1 MQYKKVTK
9 PPSDTLTHK
18 FEVGKRV
25 TVIEPGHTYPSFSTM
40 FEKHNFKNTAENPA
54 FPRGTNAY
62 ITAVDVHPNPITGLS
77 GGDVIIYALVVNIDG
92 KVKECIIGET
102 GLVTEIT
109 HITHTSDVKFVR
121 VYPDLSLCHWDAKSN
136 VLAING
142 ETLITSSANVHDLRL
157 HEGCKG
163 DVIIRIHNEATGG
176 YGDFR
181 HIGSARYYAQFMGL
195 GIDTHMRFYWDQ
207 KMFTHDMRKIVI

>member
-9 PPSDTLTHK
+9 TPSDTLTHK

-77 GGDVIIYALVVNIDG
+77 GGDVVVYALATNIDG
-92 KVKECIIGET
+92 EVKECIIGET

-109 HITHTSDVKFVR
+109 HITHTSNVKFVR
-121 VYPDLSLCHWDAKSN
+121 LYPDLSLCHWDAKIDML
-136 VLAING
+136 VVNG
-142 ETLITSSANVHDLRL
+142 ETLMSSLSAQNVQLR
-157 HEGCKG
+157 EGCTG
-163 DVIIRIHNEATGG
+163 DVIIRIHNDATGG

-181 HIGSARYYAQFMGL
+181 HVGSSRYYARFIGL

-207 KMFTHDMRKIVI
+207 KMFAHDLRKIVI

>member
-1 MQYKKVTK
+1 M
-9 PPSDTLTHK
+9 THK

-54 FPRGTNAY
+54 FERGTNAY

-77 GGDVIIYALVVNIDG
+77 GGDVVVYALATNIDG
-92 KVKECIIGET
+92 EVKECIIGET

-109 HITHTSDVKFVR
+109 HITHTSDVKFIR
-121 VYPDLSLCHWDAKSN
+121 LYPNLSLCHWDAKIDML
-136 VLAING
+136 VING
-142 ETLITSSANVHDLRL
+142 ETLMSSLSAQNVQLR
-157 HEGCKG
+157 EGCTG
-163 DVIIRIHNEATGG
+163 DVIIRIHNDATGG

-207 KMFTHDMRKIVI
+207 KMFAHDLRKIVI

>member
-1 MQYKKVTK
+1 M
-9 PPSDTLTHK
+9 THK

-40 FEKHNFKNTAENPA
+40 FEKHNFANTAENPA
-54 FPRGTNAY
+54 FERGTNAY

-77 GGDVIIYALVVNIDG
+77 GGDVVVYALATNIDG
-92 KVKECIIGET
+92 EVKECIIGET

-121 VYPDLSLCHWDAKSN
+121 LYPDLSLCHWDAKSN

-142 ETLITSSANVHDLRL
+142 ETLMSGLSAQNVQLR
-157 HEGCKG
+157 EGCTG
-163 DVIIRIHNEATGG
+163 DVIIRIHNDATGG

-181 HIGSARYYAQFMGL
+181 HVGSSRYYARFIGL

-207 KMFTHDMRKIVI
+207 KMFAHDLRKIVI

>member
-1 MQYKKVTK
+1 M
-9 PPSDTLTHK
+9 THK

-40 FEKHNFKNTAENPA
+40 FEKHNFANTAENPA
-54 FPRGTNAY
+54 FERGTNAI

-77 GGDVIIYALVVNIDG
+77 GGDVVVYALATNIDG
-92 KVKECIIGET
+92 EVKECIIGET

-109 HITHTSDVKFVR
+109 HITHTSNVKFVR
-121 VYPDLSLCHWDAKSN
+121 LYPDLSLCHWDAKIN
-136 VLAING
+136 MLVING
-142 ETLITSSANVHDLRL
+142 ETLMSGLSAQNVQLR
-157 HEGCKG
+157 EGCTG
-163 DVIIRIHNEATGG
+163 DVIIRIHNDATGG

-181 HIGSARYYAQFMGL
+181 HVGSSRYYARFIGL

-207 KMFTHDMRKIVI
+207 KMFAHDLRKIVI

>member
-1 MQYKKVTK
+1 M
-9 PPSDTLTHK
+9 THK

-40 FEKHNFKNTAENPA
+40 FEKHNFANTAENPA
-54 FPRGTNAY
+54 FERGTNAI

-77 GGDVIIYALVVNIDG
+77 GGDVVVYALATNIDG
-92 KVKECIIGET
+92 EVKECIIGET

-109 HITHTSDVKFVR
+109 HITHTSDVKFIR
-121 VYPDLSLCHWDAKSN
+121 LYPNLSLCHWDAKIDML
-136 VLAING
+136 VING
-142 ETLITSSANVHDLRL
+142 ETLMSSLSAQNVQLR
-157 HEGCKG
+157 EGCTG
-163 DVIIRIHNEATGG
+163 DVIIRIHNDATGG

-181 HIGSARYYAQFMGL
+181 HIGSSRYYARFMGL

-207 KMFTHDMRKIVI
+207 KMFAHDLRKIVI